1 MNKLDVTNSG
11 FMDRRE
17 ANHIALTPISFLSR
31 TADIYPDR
39 TAVIYGNLRYSWA
52 EIYDRAVR
60 LASALV
66 KAGIK
71 PGEVVTVM
79 APNVP
84 AMFEAHFGV
93 AMAGAVLNTL
103 NTRLDVSTIA

>member
-31 TADIYPDR
+31 TANIYR
-39 TAVIYGNLRYSWA
+39 TEQLLFVNLRYSWS

-60 LASALV
+60 PASALV

-71 PGEVVTVM
+71 SGEVVTVM
-79 APNVP
+79 APIITQYV
-84 AMFEAHFGV
+84 
-93 AMAGAVLNTL
+93 
-103 NTRLDVSTIA
+103 